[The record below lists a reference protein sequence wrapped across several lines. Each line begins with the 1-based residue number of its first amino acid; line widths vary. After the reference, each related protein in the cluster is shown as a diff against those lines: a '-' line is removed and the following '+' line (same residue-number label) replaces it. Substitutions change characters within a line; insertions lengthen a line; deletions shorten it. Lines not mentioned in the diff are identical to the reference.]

1 MAERNYVTPPDTR
14 FISLDSGGMN
24 TKTLKE
30 ITTTVD
36 EFNKSRPGGHEDR
49 KERIMAK
56 ITEVKILDKYTVIYD
71 SGAVRFYDPDKL
83 PKTVVKWLETQ
94 PAREPAQEPVQILCS
109 EPVQGPEKA
118 VSEQNP
124 YKTSTGSVNAI
135 SDRPN
140 ALTVALWSLYFAA
153 GVILYMGWWA
163 AQVCVGAAVVADRIR
178 TVTAP
183 AVKQTVRRG
192 AGQIACL
199 WRWRAALLAE
209 IP

>member
-1 MAERNYVTPPDTR
+1 
-14 FISLDSGGMN
+14 
-24 TKTLKE
+24 
-30 ITTTVD
+30 
-36 EFNKSRPGGHEDR
+36 
-49 KERIMAK
+49 MAK
-56 ITEVKILDKYTVIYD
+56 IKEVTAGEKYTVLYD
-71 SGAVRFYDPDKL
+71 SGSVRFYDPDKL
-83 PKTVVKWLETQ
+83 PKTVLKWIEAQ
-94 PAREPAQEPVQILCS
+94 KPVQEPVQEPVQILCS
-109 EPVQGPEKA
+109 EPVQEPKKA
-118 VSEQNP
+118 VSEQSP
-124 YKTSTGSVNAI
+124 IKISAEPVNAI

>member
-1 MAERNYVTPPDTR
+1 
-14 FISLDSGGMN
+14 MN
-24 TKTLKE
+24 LR
-30 ITTTVD
+30 
-36 EFNKSRPGGHEDR
+36 SRPGGHEGR

-56 ITEVKILDKYTVIYD
+56 AKIKAVTENEARYTVEYETGSVRYYD
-71 SGAVRFYDPDKL
+71 TDKL
-83 PKTVVKWLETQ
+83 PGTVKAWLAERKK
-94 PAREPAQEPVQILCS
+94 PVQEPVQILCS
-109 EPVQGPEKA
+109 EPVQEPKKA
-118 VSEQNP
+118 VSEQSP
-124 YKTSTGSVNAI
+124 IKISAEPVNAI

-140 ALTVALWSLYFAA
+140 ALTAALWSMYFVA

-163 AQVCVGAAVVADRIR
+163 AQVCVGAAVVTDKIR
-178 TVTAP
+178 TVTAPAVP